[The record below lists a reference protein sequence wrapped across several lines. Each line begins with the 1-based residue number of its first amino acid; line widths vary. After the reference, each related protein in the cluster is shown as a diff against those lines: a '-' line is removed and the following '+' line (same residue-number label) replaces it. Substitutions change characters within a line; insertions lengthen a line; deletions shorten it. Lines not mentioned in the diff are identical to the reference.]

1 MDSLNLLKIAIL
13 AITGATLLYIIV
25 RMLSTA
31 IFKSYWEEKENAVI
45 KFIQKHKE
53 EKKHE

>member
-1 MDSLNLLKIAIL
+1 MDPLNLLKITIL
-13 AITGATLLYIIV
+13 AITGVTLLYILV
-25 RMLSTA
+25 RILSTA

-53 EKKHE
+53 GKT